1 MSENKCSGCG
11 AANCFE
17 IDAARGDSVC
27 TNCGQVQQSHAS
39 QFIVATVDFQ
49 EGAGGSKQAIGQ
61 FVGEDGYNSA
71 KINIGS
77 TYLSTRESKQITF
90 QNAKYTL
97 TTIAHPM
104 HLPQHIIEMGFNF
117 YKMCFNRSMTRGR
130 QLKILCAAC
139 LYIACR
145 LEHTSHLMYD
155 FSQAVQ
161 ADMNQLGRIY
171 TIICKT
177 LHINLPVIDPS
188 IYIPRFADKL
198 EFGEKA
204 GEISQVATNL
214 ISGMKRDWMVTG
226 RRPSGLC
233 AAALLLAAR
242 LYGFHRTV
250 KDILRVLKI
259 NKHTMLKRLDE
270 FAETPTSNLRYN
282 DVVSSTSSQL
292 DEISHSSAPSSFRKN
307 NLTSIDE
314 QSTIKSK
321 KEIAIELNEQ
331 KKTQF
336 RAEILSMQ
344 IEIDA
349 QIAKQV
355 RNPPKMSD
363 KDPLSDPKVQSLI
376 QKFNQRT
383 IVEESVLNSD
393 DDDSE
398 IESAT
403 LNQEEINNRLVL
415 WEKINRNDA
424 PTMPETNKNEY
435 NSPIT
440 EEPLAENY
448 IDDEN
453 NEDFSSPPKLPKI
466 SSAPEN
472 INQIAEESNYD
483 SQILSIDPAKENN
496 NDDLDENESD
506 DLENDEN
513 GMKELQAA
521 GFLNPANYD
530 QVEYF

>member
-1 MSENKCSGCG
+1 M
-11 AANCFE
+11 
-17 IDAARGDSVC
+17 
-27 TNCGQVQQSHAS
+27 
-39 QFIVATVDFQ
+39 
-49 EGAGGSKQAIGQ
+49 
-61 FVGEDGYNSA
+61 
-71 KINIGS
+71 
-77 TYLSTRESKQITF
+77 
-90 QNAKYTL
+90 
-97 TTIAHPM
+97 
-104 HLPQHIIEMGFNF
+104 
-117 YKMCFNRSMTRGR
+117 
-130 QLKILCAAC
+130 
-139 LYIACR
+139 
-145 LEHTSHLMYD
+145 
-155 FSQAVQ
+155 
-161 ADMNQLGRIY
+161 
-171 TIICKT
+171 
-177 LHINLPVIDPS
+177 
-188 IYIPRFADKL
+188 
-198 EFGEKA
+198 
-204 GEISQVATNL
+204 
-214 ISGMKRDWMVTG
+214 
-226 RRPSGLC
+226 
-233 AAALLLAAR
+233 
-242 LYGFHRTV
+242 
-250 KDILRVLKI
+250 
-259 NKHTMLKRLDE
+259 
-270 FAETPTSNLRYN
+270 
-282 DVVSSTSSQL
+282 
-292 DEISHSSAPSSFRKN
+292 
-307 NLTSIDE
+307 
-314 QSTIKSK
+314 
-321 KEIAIELNEQ
+321 
-331 KKTQF
+331 
-336 RAEILSMQ
+336 
-344 IEIDA
+344 
-349 QIAKQV
+349 
-355 RNPPKMSD
+355 
-363 KDPLSDPKVQSLI
+363 I